1 MWVLVSTQRDKLLG
15 AFFLLLASCLL
26 GRSLNKFKCCAVAHC
41 VVYVCAWTV
50 CAEEDDRDDS
60 LAFGL
65 VLETGIVYP
74 RLSVFAMPLDPPTI
88 ARTL

>member
-1 MWVLVSTQRDKLLG
+1 MLCMSVL
-15 AFFLLLASCLL
+15 
-26 GRSLNKFKCCAVAHC
+26 
-41 VVYVCAWTV
+41 WTV
-50 CAEEDDRDDS
+50 CAEVDDRDDS